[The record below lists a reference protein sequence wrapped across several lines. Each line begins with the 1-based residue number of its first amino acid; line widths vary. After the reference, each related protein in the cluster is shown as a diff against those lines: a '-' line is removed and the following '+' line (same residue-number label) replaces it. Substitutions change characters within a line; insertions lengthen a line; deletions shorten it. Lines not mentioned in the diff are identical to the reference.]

1 LRFASY
7 KKEKAL
13 SLFALLEPV
22 RFPFSFRRRRRVP
35 GTMMCAM
42 MCFEEERARALF
54 FVSQKFFSP
63 AFCVKERRRSLFL
76 FFFDREVR
84 GARASDANERCADS
98 RDFARFYGSDD
109 EQPSVRV
116 HRKRERQKKKKNER
130 NG

>member
-1 LRFASY
+1 MRDD
-7 KKEKAL
+7 
-13 SLFALLEPV
+13 V
-22 RFPFSFRRRRRVP
+22 FRRKS
-35 GTMMCAM
+35 
-42 MCFEEERARALF
+42 ARAF
-54 FVSQKFFSP
+54 FLSQKFFSP

-116 HRKRERQKKKKNER
+116 HRRETKERQKKKKNER

>member
-1 LRFASY
+1 
-7 KKEKAL
+7 
-13 SLFALLEPV
+13 
-22 RFPFSFRRRRRVP
+22 
-35 GTMMCAM
+35 
-42 MCFEEERARALF
+42 
-54 FVSQKFFSP
+54 
-63 AFCVKERRRSLFL
+63 
-76 FFFDREVR
+76 VR

>member
-1 LRFASY
+1 
-7 KKEKAL
+7 
-13 SLFALLEPV
+13 
-22 RFPFSFRRRRRVP
+22 
-35 GTMMCAM
+35 MCAM
-42 MCFEEERARALF
+42 MCFEERARALF
-54 FVSQKFFSP
+54 FVSRKFFSP
-63 AFCVKERRRSLFL
+63 AFVRFFLPGCVKERRRSLFL

-116 HRKRERQKKKKNER
+116 HRRETKERQKKKKNER